1 MTVVIDPAFD
11 PVPSLQR
18 NVTIA
23 VVAEGDSALD
33 EAGAAAVFVTT
44 EGELPAATP
53 EGLDRDALAAAG
65 FTGKSGQTLV
75 VPGPQLRVLVGV
87 GSAIETAAQLRDAVA
102 AFTRAAR
109 ESASIAV
116 DLSDIVSK
124 DAVDSASAC
133 LGVTTTEQAKSAAR
147 SAALS
152 SDVAPLSSDA
162 APLSSDAAPLSA
174 HDAALAATEG
184 AILARYAYDALKGD
198 PKTVEL
204 DRLVLVLPDSA
215 QAHAREGVRRGAIL
229 ARTAGLAR
237 DLGNTPPRHLSAV
250 KFAQVIEQLAPEF
263 GLEVEVYDRAQLMEL
278 GCGGLLG
285 VNAGSTEE
293 PRMVKIRYT
302 PDPDMGAG
310 AGDDAPH
317 LALVGKGIMYDSGGI
332 SLKPSNAMHAA
343 MKLDMMGA
351 AAVFSAMTALR
362 ELGAPVSVTGWL
374 MCTDNMPSGSATKLG
389 DVLTIRGGTTV
400 EVKNTDAEGRLV
412 LADGLTLAT
421 EEERRPDAIVDIA
434 TLTGAAMA
442 ALGTRTAAMLANDD
456 AVAAQLQAAADATD
470 ENIWRMPLDHRY
482 REQLKSDVAD
492 LSNIGGQYA
501 GAILAALFLNEFVDG
516 LPWGHLDIAGTM
528 QSERDDLWRS
538 TGSTGFGARLL
549 AEFATAFER
558 PQTSE

>member
-1 MTVVIDPAFD
+1 MSVVIDPAFD

-18 NVTIA
+18 RVTVSLA
-23 VVAEGDSALD
+23 SDVGD
-33 EAGAAAVFVTT
+33 AAALSIFVSDA
-44 EGELPAATP
+44 GDLPAALAGDLTR
-53 EGLDRDALAAAG
+53 EALAAAG
-65 FTGKSGQTLV
+65 FTGKTGQTFVL
-75 VPGPQLRVLVGV
+75 PGTPLRVLVGV
-87 GSAIETAAQLRDAVA
+87 GTSLTTAAQLRDAVSS
-102 AFTRAAR
+102 FTRAAK

-116 DLSDIVSK
+116 DLS
-124 DAVDSASAC
+124 
-133 LGVTTTEQAKSAAR
+133 GVLPAI
-147 SAALS
+147 
-152 SDVAPLSSDA
+152 DP
-162 APLSSDAAPLSA
+162 
-174 HDAALAATEG
+174 ALAGQAVVEG
-184 AILARYAYDALKGD
+184 ALLTRYQYDALKSD
-198 PKTVEL
+198 AKTVQL
-204 DRLVLVLPDSA
+204 DSVTLIGAGDAAAAVEA
-215 QAHAREGVRRGAIL
+215 GTRRGLIL
-229 ARTAGLAR
+229 ARTAELAR
-237 DLGNTPPRHLSAV
+237 DLSNTPPRHLSAV

-263 GLEVEVYDRAQLMEL
+263 GLEAEVYDRQQLMEM

-293 PRMVKIRYT
+293 PRMVKLRYV
-302 PDPDMGAG
+302 PEGAT
-310 AGDDAPH
+310 DESPN

-362 ELGAPVSVTGWL
+362 ELGAQTAVTGWL

-389 DVLTIRGGTTV
+389 DVLTIRGGKTV

-434 TLTGAAMA
+434 TLTGAAMM
-442 ALGTRTAAMLANDD
+442 ALGTRTAAMLANNDQ
-456 AVAAQLQAAADATD
+456 VAQQLQAAADSTD

-492 LSNIGGQYA
+492 LSNMGGQYA

-528 QSERDDLWRS
+528 QSERDDLWRP

-549 AEFATAFER
+549 AEFATAFAAPEQ
-558 PQTSE
+558 PEQTAEVDQPKR